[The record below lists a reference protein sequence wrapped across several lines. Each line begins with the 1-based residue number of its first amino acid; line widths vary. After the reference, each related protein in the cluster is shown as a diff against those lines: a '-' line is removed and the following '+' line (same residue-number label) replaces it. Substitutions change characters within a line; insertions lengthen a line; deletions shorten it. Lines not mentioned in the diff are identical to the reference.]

1 MDAQIMQPSV
11 QRLTRPVLRE
21 QLLQLCDC
29 RVSDAGEYT
38 GQPRLR
44 MDVVEIALMISL
56 AIRAT

>member
-1 MDAQIMQPSV
+1 MQPSV